1 MTTVELD
8 HSEPQ
13 VDQLER
19 LWTMPATAAP
29 RRRESRAPRVA
40 ARLPHSLAVGWV
52 TFVVAVIA
60 FEPAP
65 NAAAVVPLWAELTLT
80 AFWVA
85 LPAAA
90 LLGWFGRIGPAL
102 GVSAVAGCIGVALG
116 YACHASEHHL
126 GAWWLVEAG
135 GCGALGLLSLAA
147 LASRR

>member
-13 VDQLER
+13 VEELER
-19 LWTMPATAAP
+19 LWATPAAATP
-29 RRRESRAPRVA
+29 RHREPLAPSVA
-40 ARLPHSLAVGWV
+40 ARLPRLLAVGWV
-52 TFVVAVIA
+52 AFIVAVIA

-65 NAAAVVPLWAELTLT
+65 NAAAAVPLWADLTLT

-126 GAWWLVEAG
+126 GAWWLVEA
-135 GCGALGLLSLAA
+135 
-147 LASRR
+147 